1 MLKIFLHF
9 NRGQKIGIIILLG
22 LIVISL
28 LAGWLM
34 PRLVKPQLE
43 VSDVS
48 FLKEAAKFRESLVEI
63 ERKKQSKYE
72 DFDNFYKPYPKKTV
86 ENAKYELFAFDP
98 NTSDSAAFV
107 RLGLKSYVAK
117 NILKYRNKGGKF
129 RKPED
134 FARVYGITPE
144 KYEELK
150 PYISLETDAQ
160 NPTESL
166 TETLN
171 TETVPEQT
179 TLKRIVSL
187 ELNSADTASLVQVP
201 GLGRSTA
208 KSIAGYRRM
217 LGGFHSVEQLKE
229 VYGMRPENFEKMKS
243 YLTVDNSQIK
253 KINVNIA
260 SLDRLKSHP
269 YIKTFQK
276 AKAIYEFRRKKVKLN
291 SINDL
296 KVLDELTGEDII
308 KFEPYLEFK

>member
-1 MLKIFLHF
+1 M
-9 NRGQKIGIIILLG
+9 
-22 LIVISL
+22 
-28 LAGWLM
+28 
-34 PRLVKPQLE
+34 
-43 VSDVS
+43 
-48 FLKEAAKFRESLVEI
+48 
-63 ERKKQSKYE
+63 
-72 DFDNFYKPYPKKTV
+72 
-86 ENAKYELFAFDP
+86 
-98 NTSDSAAFV
+98 
-107 RLGLKSYVAK
+107 KSYVAK

-308 KFEPYLEFK
+308 KLEPYLEFK